1 MFRAMTHRPGRRM
14 SAAALAFVLIG
25 GIAASC
31 TPAPTNPPAPNQQF
45 CEFWDKVE
53 EAPPA
58 PDQAVLVKDDV
69 VALADDTDVSGN
81 ECTDGDYAPVVL
93 GGVAMNRTGAT
104 VKLDANAVAYGDPV
118 TISARYIYVVRR
130 AGASLVAGDLIL
142 GYMDLNNGGSANV
155 GSTNAE
161 FTVDWDAA
169 NGLFTA

>member
-1 MFRAMTHRPGRRM
+1 MAVGTFTLTYDGKL
-14 SAAALAFVLIG
+14 ALLNGNI
-25 GIAASC
+25 
-31 TPAPTNPPAPNQQF
+31 
-45 CEFWDKVE
+45 D
-53 EAPPA
+53 
-58 PDQAVLVKDDV
+58 PDGDTLVGVLVDNAHTPSLENDN
-69 VALADDTDVSGN
+69 LYSDISGN